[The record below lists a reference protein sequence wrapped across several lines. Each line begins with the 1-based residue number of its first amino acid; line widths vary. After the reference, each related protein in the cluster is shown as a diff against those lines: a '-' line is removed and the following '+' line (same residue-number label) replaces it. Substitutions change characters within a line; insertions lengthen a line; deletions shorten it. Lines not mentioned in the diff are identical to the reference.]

1 MSERRQPLLKEPLLH
16 FLVIG
21 ALLFGAYAWL
31 NRGAGTTP
39 ARDVPLAQ
47 SDVKWLTDTF
57 ALEHQRQPTPE
68 ELAGLV
74 HDFVKETLFAREAQE
89 QGLDRDD
96 IVVRRRLAQKMTFLL
111 QDNSR
116 TAAPSDDDLHRLYE
130 AQRVPPPVPSPA
142 SGGGLGGGQAESNQ
156 IQSGPQT
163 LFTRPRIS
171 FKQIFFSRDQRA
183 DAAADARE
191 ALRQLSRPDAT
202 ASAAELGDRVSIK
215 AEFRNADARAVAN
228 QFGAK
233 FAARVF
239 ELAPGSWQG
248 PLEST
253 QGVHLVRI
261 TERVPGELRPFEQV
275 RDQIVEM
282 WQAQSQRENEERA
295 FTELLK
301 KYQVVPDESV
311 KALVAPLIDQQRA
324 ATKGASP

>member
-1 MSERRQPLLKEPLLH
+1 MIRRAQFLKEPLLH

-21 ALLFGAYAWL
+21 AALFGAYAWV
-31 NRGAGTTP
+31 NRDGNNAGLP
-39 ARDVPLAQ
+39 QVRLAE
-47 SDVKWLTDTF
+47 SDVRWLKETF
-57 ALEHQRQPTPE
+57 ALERQREPTE
-68 ELAGLV
+68 DELRGLV
-74 HDFVKETLFAREAQE
+74 RDFVKEAVLARQAQE
-89 QGLDRDD
+89 LGLDQDD

-116 TAAPSDDDLHRLYE
+116 SAAPSDDDLHRLYE
-130 AQRVPPPVPSPA
+130 AQRVPPPA
-142 SGGGLGGGQAESNQ
+142 SGGGLGEAQAESNQ

-215 AEFRNADARAVAN
+215 SEFRNADARAVAN

-248 PLEST
+248 PLESS

-261 TERVPGELRPFEQV
+261 TERAPGELRPFEQV

-282 WQAQSQRENEERA
+282 WQAQSQRENEERT